1 MTEKLLNDMGPG
13 SRVKVIQVKGKG
25 MTRRRLLDLGMLPG
39 VEIEVVKRAP
49 LGDPIELK
57 VKGYNLSLR
66 KNESE
71 MVVVVPLEGQ
81 V

>member
-1 MTEKLLNDMGPG
+1 MTDKLLKDVDPG
-13 SRVKVIQVKGKG
+13 TRVKVIQVKGKG
-25 MTRRRLLDLGMLPG
+25 TARRRLLELGMLPG
-39 VEIEVVKRAP
+39 VEIEVIKRAP
-49 LGDPIELK
+49 LGDPVELK

-81 V
+81 L

>member
-1 MTEKLLNDMGPG
+1 MVEKLLNELEAGT
-13 SRVKVIQVKGKG
+13 KAKIAQVKGKG
-25 MTRRRLLDLGMLPG
+25 SSRRRLLELGLLPG
-39 VEIEVVKRAP
+39 VEINVIKRAP

-71 MVVVVPLEGQ
+71 MIVVLPLED
-81 V
+81 